1 MIADI
6 APLVIRGWDRRNTL
20 RYCALRLPLQATAVE
35 RRERER
41 RDVELVEAAHVDCHH
56 LAAVRRRSAREGAH
70 PALRTEQ
77 VVDRL
82 LAELVVLEIVRS
94 GAQREMLRRHEGPE
108 RAALLADRAVAGD
121 DAAEVGG
128 HLEADLAAMAAAG
141 IGLGFGHPVRR
152 LCLLKLD
159 ALVGPLEIDVQR
171 LAQSVRVVPH
181 PAEHRELDDLLL
193 AEVLPHRREG

>member
-20 RYCALRLPLQATAVE
+20 RYCALRLPLQAAAVE

-41 RDVELVEAAHVDCHH
+41 RDIEVVEAAHVDRHH
-56 LAAVRRRSAREGAH
+56 LAALRRRSAREGGH
-70 PALRTEQ
+70 PALRAEQ

-82 LAELVVLEIVRS
+82 LAELVVLEILRS
-94 GAQREMLRRHEGPE
+94 SAQREMLRAYEGPE

-128 HLEADLAAMAAAG
+128 HLEAHLAAMAAAG
-141 IGLGFGHPVRR
+141 IGLGLGHGAPPSMPVETRCACRPARDRR
-152 LCLLKLD
+152 
-159 ALVGPLEIDVQR
+159 A
-171 LAQSVRVVPH
+171 VPRT
-181 PAEHRELDDLLL
+181 AGSSSSTC
-193 AEVLPHRREG
+193 RRTP

>member
-70 PALRTEQ
+70 PALRAEQ

-82 LAELVVLEIVRS
+82 LAELVVPEIVRS
-94 GAQREMLRRHEGPE
+94 RAQREMLRRHEGPE
-108 RAALLADRAVAGD
+108 RTALLADRAVAGD

-128 HLEADLAAMAAAG
+128 HLKTHFAAMAATG
-141 IGLGFGHPVRR
+141 IGLCLGHRAPPSMPVETRCACRAVRDRR
-152 LCLLKLD
+152 ARPRTAGSSSSTC
-159 ALVGPLEIDVQR
+159 
-171 LAQSVRVVPH
+171 
-181 PAEHRELDDLLL
+181 
-193 AEVLPHRREG
+193 RRTP